1 MKDTPALEHHKG
13 RRISIRSMKK
23 EAERV
28 RASSYWRCGMSK
40 GTFSGVK
47 VTVLWVT
54 YVLLGSLAFQ
64 YIEETTHITET
75 TREHHHWARFKGKC
89 GVCFPMQELRCCVR
103 LSSFAVS
110 EHSFNSFL
118 CVLLSFFPPSSVF
131 GKDSNARVEVWCKSF
146 IFCC

>member
-1 MKDTPALEHHKG
+1 MEKERI

-47 VTVLWVT
+47 VTVLWVA

-64 YIEETTHITET
+64 YIEETTSTTERVT
-75 TREHHHWARFKGKC
+75 EHHHWAKFKG
-89 GVCFPMQELRCCVR
+89 R
-103 LSSFAVS
+103 
-110 EHSFNSFL
+110 
-118 CVLLSFFPPSSVF
+118 
-131 GKDSNARVEVWCKSF
+131 
-146 IFCC
+146 